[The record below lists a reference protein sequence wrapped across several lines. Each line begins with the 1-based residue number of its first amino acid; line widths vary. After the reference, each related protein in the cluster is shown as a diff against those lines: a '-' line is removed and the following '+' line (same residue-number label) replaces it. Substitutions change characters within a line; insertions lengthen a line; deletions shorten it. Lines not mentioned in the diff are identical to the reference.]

1 MLQDFMSPVIDNY
14 LNVILYLSK
23 CHTVY
28 ISILILF
35 MVIP

>member
-1 MLQDFMSPVIDNY
+1 MLQDFISPGLINN

-28 ISILILF
+28 IDVLVLF
-35 MVIP
+35 KIRP